1 MCTAELGTGKRTDKD
16 GGGVYRHLEE
26 IFSQIVSSLSIYK
39 IPNWKLLKMP
49 LESGFGNS
57 ISIPTPQYK
66 PLALPQRLVKCMCF

>member
-1 MCTAELGTGKRTDKD
+1 MRAGKRTDED

-57 ISIPTPQYK
+57 HQYTHTTREAFSPTSKISEVQVF
-66 PLALPQRLVKCMCF
+66 LS